1 MVRCTCLL
9 SRVMWVRI
17 PPELP
22 KLFEIYGEAAK
33 FAYEAN
39 RGRVSRLEMYS
50 QSEST
55 SIMKISM
62 QHRYNGSASKRNCTL
77 PVIKD

>member
-1 MVRCTCLL
+1 MG
-9 SRVMWVRI
+9 
-17 PPELP
+17 PQ

-39 RGRVSRLEMYS
+39 RGHVSRLEMYS
-50 QSEST
+50 QSESMP
-55 SIMKISM
+55 IMKISM
-62 QHRYNGSASKRNCTL
+62 QHRYNGSASKGNCTL